1 MSAKSRMPSYA
12 GEQMPETDT
21 FLSLGSN
28 VGDRA
33 DNLEAA
39 LRILS
44 RKINIVTVSS
54 VYETEPVGFAEQ
66 PPFLNLACRAS
77 TDLPAAKLLSLA
89 QLTETQIGRRF
100 TFRNGPRVIDID
112 ILLYG
117 DTIVRTKE
125 LQIPHP
131 AIHERAFV
139 LVPMV
144 EIAPDVIHPT
154 LHKTMRQL
162 LSETPDRHWV
172 HALQGGE
179 DVPALY

>member
-1 MSAKSRMPSYA
+1 
-12 GEQMPETDT
+12 MPETDI

-28 VGDRA
+28 LGDRA
-33 DNLEAA
+33 DNLKAA
-39 LRILS
+39 LRELS
-44 RKINIVTVSS
+44 RQISMVAISS

-77 TDLPAAKLLSLA
+77 THLTAKRLLSLA
-89 QLTETQIGRRF
+89 QLTEMQLGRRS
-100 TFRNGPRVIDID
+100 TFLNGPRLIDID

-117 DTIVRTKE
+117 VNIVQTEE

-144 EIAPDVIHPT
+144 EIAPDVLHPT

-162 LSETPDRHWV
+162 LSETPDQHWV

-179 DVPALY
+179 DVPTLR